1 MYTMFTHMHRA
12 SWLESAAG
20 RAPTISSARA
30 LNSRHS
36 RGARLSR
43 CVDNRCA
50 LARRPLRQ
58 RRGLWRARISGIR
71 TPACPSEP
79 CRAATNGAKRQ
90 RARSP
95 TLLSVYR
102 LALFQL
108 QQLTIVHT
116 LFVGG
121 SPGTTQGG
129 RAVTRA
135 GRRARAGG
143 ARCGRK
149 HATALSRI
157 RVRARRE
164 RSRSRS

>member
-36 RGARLSR
+36 MRLSR
-43 CVDNRCA
+43 RVDTRCA
-50 LARRPLRQ
+50 LARRPVRQ
-58 RRGLWRARISGIR
+58 RQGLWRARISGTR
-71 TPACPSEP
+71 KPAYPSEP
-79 CRAATNGAKRQ
+79 SRAATSEAKRQ

-102 LALFQL
+102 LALFEL